1 MKTSRYVFQK
11 SLSAHFSGVG
21 LCVYFHL
28 LHEKV
33 SLMLSEESTDGKVQK
48 NVFQGYFI
56 GTVFKVLTCFR
67 AEVFV

>member
-33 SLMLSEESTDGKVQK
+33 SLMLSEESTDGKV
-48 NVFQGYFI
+48 
-56 GTVFKVLTCFR
+56 
-67 AEVFV
+67 